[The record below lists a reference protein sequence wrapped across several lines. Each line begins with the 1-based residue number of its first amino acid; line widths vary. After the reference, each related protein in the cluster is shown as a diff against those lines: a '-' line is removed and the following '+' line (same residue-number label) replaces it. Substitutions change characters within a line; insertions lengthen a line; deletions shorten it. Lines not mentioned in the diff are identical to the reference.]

1 MIKKIVSSRLLQ
13 VLASLLFVL
22 LISGCARY
30 GHVVFEDESGT
41 VSVEVDRG
49 TSQGRYQGRYESRLP
64 EIPPGHMPPPGKCR
78 IWFPGEPPGK
88 QPPPGECKELRHQV
102 PPGAWLV
109 RG

>member
-1 MIKKIVSSRLLQ
+1 MVTKRVCLNS
-13 VLASLLFVL
+13 VYVFLFL
-22 LISGCARY
+22 LIFIVIGGCARY

-49 TSQGRYQGRYESRLP
+49 TSQKRYPGRYESKLP

-88 QPPPGECKELRHQV
+88 QPSPGDCKELRHQV
-102 PPGAWLV
+102 PPGAWLI

>member
-1 MIKKIVSSRLLQ
+1 MIKKGVLLGFFY
-13 VLASLLFVL
+13 VVASLLFVS

-49 TSQGRYQGRYESRLP
+49 TSQGRYESKLP
-64 EIPPGHMPPPGKCR
+64 EIPPGHMPPPGECR

-88 QPPPGECKELRHQV
+88 QPPPGDCRELKRHI
-102 PPGAWLV
+102 PPGTWLI